1 MKRIPSVNFL
11 LLLAILYQLPT
22 FGQSFS
28 LLKNINPVGAA
39 LQDLFPVNVNGTIY
53 FEANDGV
60 HGIELWK
67 TDGTTGGTV
76 MVKDINAGIDDGING
91 TIINMGGIAYFVA

>member
-1 MKRIPSVNFL
+1 MKRIPSVNFF
-11 LLLAILYQLPT
+11 LLLAILLYQLPT

-28 LLKNINPVGAA
+28 LLKNINPDGAA
-39 LQDLFPVNVNGTIY
+39 LEDLFPINVNGTIY

-67 TDGTTGGTV
+67 SDGTSVGTV
-76 MVKDINAGIDDGING
+76 MVKDINPGMENG
-91 TIINMGGIAYFVA
+91 LIGSIVNLNG